1 MEDKDMQMT
10 DNEEIKE
17 KTLSFMKET
26 IKEKPVNKRKLAKR
40 TALTAFS
47 ALIFGAVASFTFL
60 VLEPMISNWLYPEEI
75 SKVEFPE
82 EEEEISPEEM
92 LTEDALQEEMQ
103 EDFMQQVEE
112 MASQETAKALGS
124 DAYQMMFDGMYEL
137 ANESNKYMVTVK
149 GTVSEV
155 DWMQDTIEKE
165 NVASGVVVA
174 DNGAEY
180 LILADTAG
188 LASAETYSVTFS
200 NGTTIEAVLKDKHAP
215 TGIGIFAVKIA
226 GLSENDKKYITIA
239 TLGNSNTGVSVGKPV
254 IAIGRPLG
262 QSNSLLY
269 GMISSKST
277 TLSLQDGIFQI
288 LDTDMMDSTG
298 AGGALIDF
306 NGYVVGLITDSARKN
321 KTHSY
326 LSAIGISDLKLI
338 IEKLSNGEKIAFSGI
353 KGIDVTKEANQES
366 GVPFGAYVTEVSMQS
381 PAMEAGVLTGDIIVE
396 VDGTIINS
404 FSDYKLTMLSKN
416 PGDEVKIHLK
426 RFAGNEYTDMA
437 VDLTLAEGN

>member
-124 DAYQMMFDGMYEL
+124 DAYQMMYDGMYEL
-137 ANESNKYMVTVK
+137 AKESNKYMVTVK

-200 NGTTIEAVLKDKHAP
+200 NGTTIEAVLKEKHAP
-215 TGIGIFAVKIA
+215 TGIGIFAVKIT

-306 NGYVVGLITDSARKN
+306 NGYVVG
-321 KTHSY
+321 
-326 LSAIGISDLKLI
+326 
-338 IEKLSNGEKIAFSGI
+338 
-353 KGIDVTKEANQES
+353 
-366 GVPFGAYVTEVSMQS
+366 
-381 PAMEAGVLTGDIIVE
+381 
-396 VDGTIINS
+396 
-404 FSDYKLTMLSKN
+404 
-416 PGDEVKIHLK
+416 
-426 RFAGNEYTDMA
+426 
-437 VDLTLAEGN
+437 